1 MSQELAGAGAK
12 AKADK
17 EAAETTDFAWPIWHS
32 IKDVVLEPKPFDWE
46 EERLKRR
53 RESVKWL
60 TGQRKREA
68 LEAQELP
75 SKNRRSG
82 ILAFNIIQCQ
92 GSVDRSLAVGMTR
105 SRIVSR
111 SVSDLEFRAVAGDF
125 ARSSRPQAGGRP
137 ALAEYHDKPE
147 GEEDEAP
154 ISSYVEV
161 RHHSS
166 LVRLSRPTL
175 IIACFPCKG
184 HAQRPSRLSHAH
196 QKAVQL
202 AIRQREL
209 RAIHRWSSSFTQ
221 PQKAQLTMMIAQRD
235 WTVEQ
240 ITFVVR
246 EQRERERDPVLGQ
259 CLPVVFLGSPG
270 R

>member
-1 MSQELAGAGAK
+1 M
-12 AKADK
+12 
-17 EAAETTDFAWPIWHS
+17 
-32 IKDVVLEPKPFDWE
+32 LEPKPFDWE

-75 SKNRRSG
+75 SKDRRSG

-92 GSVDRSLAVGMTR
+92 GAVDHSLAVDTTR
-105 SRIVSR
+105 SRILAR
-111 SVSDLEFRAVAGDF
+111 SLSDLEFRAVTGDF

-147 GEEDEAP
+147 GEEDDAP
-154 ISSYVEV
+154 VSSYVEV
-161 RHHSS
+161 RTDSS
-166 LVRLSRPTL
+166 LARFSRPTL
-175 IIACFPCKG
+175 IIACFPGTG
-184 HAQRPSRLSHAH
+184 HAQRPSRLSHAY
-196 QKAVQL
+196 QEAVQL
-202 AIRQREL
+202 AVRQREL
-209 RAIHRWSSSFTQ
+209 RAIHRGSWSFTRSR
-221 PQKAQLTMMIAQRD
+221 KAQLTTAISQRD

-246 EQRERERDPVLGQ
+246 EQRERERDPVLGE
-259 CLPVVFLGSPG
+259 CLPVVRVACLASLT